1 MGLEGELRNIAS
13 GLAGQAAELEEKIRR
28 LRQAKSEVAREQ
40 SAGLSEIGQIRKP
53 ELGDQWMGNRSSL
66 FDEDRK
72 EAYDEMKRIFE
83 MEYTDYQSEIEQKIG
98 WLEIEL
104 ASIRALQATAL
115 AIGDM
120 IDKGEEMLEQAGN
133 MLADLKRGIFG

>member
-1 MGLEGELRNIAS
+1 MRSIAS

-53 ELGDQWMGNRSSL
+53 ELADQWMGNRSDL

-83 MEYTDYQSEIEQKIG
+83 EEYTEYQSEIEQKIG

-104 ASIRALQATAL
+104 ASIRALQATAS

>member
-1 MGLEGELRNIAS
+1 MGLEGELRSIAS

-53 ELGDQWMGNRSSL
+53 ELADQWMGNRSSL

-72 EAYDEMKRIFE
+72 EAYNEMKRIFE
-83 MEYTDYQSEIEQKIG
+83 EEYTEYQSEIEQKIG

-104 ASIRALQATAL
+104 ASIRALQATAS

>member
-1 MGLEGELRNIAS
+1 MRNIAS

-53 ELGDQWMGNRSSL
+53 ELADQWMGNRSSL

>member
-1 MGLEGELRNIAS
+1 M
-13 GLAGQAAELEEKIRR
+13 EEKIRR

-53 ELGDQWMGNRSSL
+53 ELADQWMGNRSDL

-83 MEYTDYQSEIEQKIG
+83 EEYTEYQSEIEQKIG

-104 ASIRALQATAL
+104 ASIRALQATAS

>member
-1 MGLEGELRNIAS
+1 MRSIAS

-53 ELGDQWMGNRSSL
+53 ELADQWMGNRSDL

-83 MEYTDYQSEIEQKIG
+83 EEYTEYQSEIEQKIG